1 MSGLSFFCI
10 FPFLLMCG
18 ILFAKMLSSCVP
30 SGGKILN
37 QDCCSP
43 CVFHLCWGCVTRIL
57 GVGGGGFSREI
68 FIFYSHQKKL
78 RYKDFILWF
87 LGKAKC
93 YFHHMLM
100 I

>member
-1 MSGLSFFCI
+1 MFF
-10 FPFLLMCG
+10 
-18 ILFAKMLSSCVP
+18 SCAP

-37 QDCCSP
+37 QGCCSP

-57 GVGGGGFSREI
+57 GVGGGRLFPGDFHFLFTS
-68 FIFYSHQKKL
+68 KKMAL
-78 RYKDFILWF
+78 KDKDFILWF

-93 YFHHMLM
+93 YFHRMLM